1 MKYIIILLFLF
12 VFSSQDQIDTSKALI
27 IYFTRTGNT
36 ELFANYIK
44 EKMNIEL
51 FKIVPAYPYPEDND
65 EMSKVCQE
73 EQSSN
78 ARPEIKDPL
87 TDVSEYDTIL
97 LGTPIWY
104 GHIPNIVMTQ
114 LEKLNLNGK
123 TIYPFNTHGGSGVGS
138 TVTDIKQYAIGA
150 NVKDGF
156 PLLGTYVKDNKEGAM
171 NDITNWIEK
180 NFEIIINTNSASID
194 NTNIENSSIESTGDS
209 NSSTESTSSDNSITD
224 NLSTDNSSTNN
235 TSSDTTNSNKD
246 GPNDDEEEEEEIA
259 LFAFSEI
266 LKCKYF
272 LVLALLSLM

>member
-1 MKYIIILLFLF
+1 MKYIILLLFLF

>member
-73 EQSSN
+73 EQSSF

-171 NDITNWIEK
+171 NDITNWLEK

-209 NSSTESTSSDNSITD
+209 NSSTESASSDNSITD